1 MTVSARFET
10 IFLYDFNLGEKVANL
25 FERRRQ
31 LFYHM
36 LTLTEITG
44 LSGKLKHCPVVET
57 RSCKA
62 LFIQNEA
69 GTYQLAK

>member
-31 LFYHM
+31 LFYHL

-44 LSGKLKHCPVVET
+44 LSGKLKHCPV
-57 RSCKA
+57 R
-62 LFIQNEA
+62 
-69 GTYQLAK
+69 